1 MTKVWITV
9 ITILGFLSTLE
20 VLHIRANFFKRPFK
34 EGAKDYIDSFKLKVK
49 KGEDEDAKQ

>member
-49 KGEDEDAKQ
+49 KGEDEDANQ